1 MNKKYRKFILT
12 FLGILLIFG
21 INFTKSINAEE
32 NESSYVDKINNSI
45 LKFIEYD
52 DENYPFVNIDAMLD
66 HNVGLDLIT
75 EAEQTNELFLNY
87 KNKELTKL
95 EIINRV
101 KRRFAP
107 TYGNWCGDGHGHAT
121 TDRNYPVVDGLDWA
135 CKLHD
140 ICYDDHGYFNAR
152 CDRKFIDALKKLLA
166 SNTLNKPGARV
177 YAAAAYAFFSVLR
190 NYGG

>member
-1 MNKKYRKFILT
+1 MNKKFRKFILT

-75 EAEQTNELFLNY
+75 EAEQTNKLFF
-87 KNKELTKL
+87 KL
-95 EIINRV
+95 
-101 KRRFAP
+101 
-107 TYGNWCGDGHGHAT
+107 
-121 TDRNYPVVDGLDWA
+121 
-135 CKLHD
+135 
-140 ICYDDHGYFNAR
+140 
-152 CDRKFIDALKKLLA
+152 
-166 SNTLNKPGARV
+166 
-177 YAAAAYAFFSVLR
+177 
-190 NYGG
+190 